1 VPGHFHGTVVVGTT
15 LAFMALTYWLVPI
28 LFRRELILPKLAS
41 WQPYIFG
48 LGMTGVALF
57 LMGAGTLGV
66 PRRHWDILFS
76 GAPDGGYEF
85 SAAALTMMSLNG
97 MSVLLAC
104 IGGAV
109 FVLLVV
115 GSLLFGRKL
124 DEDQKVGREMI
135 AQPPSDSDYAAIGGG
150 AGAIRIPGTLVMV
163 FVFFA
168 AFALYYFINWKYL
181 AETWGI
187 S

>member
-1 VPGHFHGTVVVGTT
+1 
-15 LAFMALTYWLVPI
+15 MALSFWLVPV
-28 LFRRELILPKLAS
+28 LFRRELVWKGLAR
-41 WQPYIFG
+41 WQPYIYG
-48 LGMTGVALF
+48 LGMSGVSLF

-124 DEDQKVGREMI
+124 DEDEKVGREMI
-135 AQPPSDSDYAAIGGG
+135 AQPPSDSDYAAISGG

-163 FVFFA
+163 FVFLGV
-168 AFALYYFINWKYL
+168 FALYYFINWKYL
-181 AETWGI
+181 GETWGI